1 MKKFIKQNW
10 FKIFIVAILLV
21 VSLSIAYYFIIY
33 LPKERVEKE
42 GLVNQIKCQQS
53 GIELYKAQLKEVN
66 SDGSLGN
73 PEFKFNKDLK
83 ICLYKNVI
91 ISAYSNI
98 YFVIDVYTNKELAS
112 WTQVKSQKTG
122 QWEDLTGSEV
132 KWKIEVYR
140 LFGK

>member
-1 MKKFIKQNW
+1 MEKFIKQNW
-10 FKIFIVAILLV
+10 FKIFIVAILLIV
-21 VSLSIAYYFIIY
+21 GLSIAYYFITY

-42 GLVNQIKCQQS
+42 ELANQIKCQQS
-53 GIELYKAQLKEVN
+53 GTELYKYQLKEVN

-83 ICLYKNVI
+83 TCLYKNVI

-98 YFVIDVYTNKELAS
+98 YFVIDVYTNKELVS
-112 WTQVKSQKTG
+112 WTQIKSQKTG
-122 QWEDLTGSEV
+122 QWEDFASSEAE
-132 KWKIEVYR
+132 WKIAVYK